1 MTDKP
6 SGIIFL
12 PLINFSNCSFVSTKF
27 SSNWKRREKNI
38 TWLYF
43 KVSFVSARNHEQ
55 HNPTKPGTMSW
66 VFSCTCREDSPPIP
80 SVRRSGRAWP
90 LLPECTGAEIIKAHV
105 ETEHRHLQEE
115 YRLQPV
121 PREAQGKN
129 SQHHPQSMQANNTF
143 FFVLFLIYNWK
154 TQIH

>member
-1 MTDKP
+1 MTDKA

-43 KVSFVSARNHEQ
+43 RVSSVSAHNHEQ

-66 VFSCTCREDSPPIP
+66 VFSCTCPEDSPPIP
-80 SVRRSGRAWP
+80 SARRSGRAWP

-105 ETEHRHLQEE
+105 ETEHRRNTGCSQC
-115 YRLQPV
+115 
-121 PREAQGKN
+121 QGK
-129 SQHHPQSMQANNTF
+129 HRVKTANTTPRACKPTTPF
-143 FFVLFLIYNWK
+143 FFLFIIYKCK
-154 TQIH
+154 TQIN